1 MKQGRDTSP
10 APAYIRLPTRDRESS
25 MRRLLFTFCLG
36 AVVIGTGAAPAFAH
50 PLGNFTINHYVG
62 LHIEPSVTTVTF
74 VLDFAEIP
82 TFQIRRDLS
91 ESAELS
97 QDQIAGLATSTCADA
112 TRHIDLASDGTQIVL
127 TAAAES
133 AEFLPG
139 QGDLDTLRITCRFE
153 FPTPD
158 QFPSTIEIADRTFS
172 DRVGWREIVITS
184 EGVDIESEA
193 LTSSPTNA
201 LRSYVSGS
209 SIRDDRTAAVTLVQ
223 LGPGTGPD
231 VLEEEPDP
239 ATATLIDRIGGVLS
253 AERLETTPI
262 FLAVAAALGLG
273 FAHALAPGHGKTLVA
288 AYLVGNRGTWRHA
301 VGLGFTVAV
310 SHTVGVAALG
320 VVTLLASSAFE
331 PAAVYPIL
339 ATLSGVIVF
348 GMGVY
353 LVIRSI
359 RSGRARR
366 SIPEHDHP
374 DSDHGHSH
382 SHDHAH
388 GHTHELPQ
396 TITWRGLVALGVSGG
411 LVPSASAVVLLLG
424 AISLGRTGL
433 GVLLVA
439 LFGVGMSAALVGTGL
454 LVVGAE
460 RLGSSLLT
468 ELPWLNTLR
477 KALPVVMAWVVL
489 FVGALLIYNATR
501 AFTI

>member
-1 MKQGRDTSP
+1 
-10 APAYIRLPTRDRESS
+10 

-36 AVVIGTGAAPAFAH
+36 VVLIGAGAAPAVAH

-97 QDQIAGLATSTCADA
+97 QEQIVGLATSTCAEA
-112 TRHIDLASDGTQIVL
+112 TRNIDLVSDGTETAL
-127 TAAAES
+127 TAAEES

-153 FPTPD
+153 IPTPD
-158 QFPSTIEIADRTFS
+158 QFPSTMQIADRTFS

-184 EGVDIESEA
+184 DGVDIESEA

-209 SIRDDRTAAVTLVQ
+209 SIRDDRTAAVTLVR

-231 VLEEEPDP
+231 VLEESEPV
-239 ATATLIDRIGGVLS
+239 AATLIDRIGGVLS
-253 AERLETTPI
+253 AERLATTPI

-353 LVIRSI
+353 LVLRST

-366 SIPEHDHP
+366 SSHDHDHP

-382 SHDHAH
+382 SDDHAH

-396 TITWRGLVALGVSGG
+396 TITWRGLAALGVSGG

-424 AISLGRTGL
+424 AIGLGRTGL

-439 LFGVGMSAALVGTGL
+439 LFGVGMSAALVGAGL

-460 RLGSSLLT
+460 RLGSSLMT
-468 ELPWLNTLR
+468 ERPWLKSLR

-489 FVGALLIYNATR
+489 MVGALLIYNATR